1 MKTISSK
8 IFVIGALFLL
18 LGCADKLDVAPQDRV
33 TTDDALNTSADVE
46 ALLVGAY
53 DALGDGDVLGGN
65 MQRDAELLGDDGDV
79 FWDGT
84 FVEPGEIWTKSIL
97 ITNGQAE
104 TTWLDG
110 YRAINIC
117 NTVLANLDLVVEA
130 KKELVEGEAKFV
142 RGLVY
147 FELVRLY
154 AKTWTDGSP
163 ANNPGIPLVL
173 EPTTNENLPGAS
185 SVSRA
190 TVSAI
195 YQQVISDLSDAETL
209 LPEENGFFANTY
221 VASAIL
227 SRVYLM
233 QNNYLE
239 AANAADRVIQSG
251 YFELL
256 GNYEDNF
263 NRTSAGVGSTTSSE
277 DVFSIQVTNQ
287 DGVNNMN
294 TFFADADYSGRG
306 DIYIEPQHF
315 DRYEP
320 GDLRLN
326 LFYYDYRTGKWN
338 NQFGNVNI
346 VRLAEMYLT
355 RAEGNLRTAQTIGD
369 TPENDINLIRDRAG
383 LLPLDVPP
391 TINDIL
397 NERFL
402 ELAFEGHRIH
412 DIKRTQGAVGALAF
426 NADELVF
433 PIPQRERII
442 NANLTQNPGYG
453 N

>member
-1 MKTISSK
+1 MKTISNK
-8 IFVIGALFLL
+8 IFVVSALILL

-33 TTDDALNTSADVE
+33 TTEDALNTSADVE

-84 FVEPGEIWTKSIL
+84 FVDPGEIWTKSML
-97 ITNGQAE
+97 ITNNQAE

-130 KKELVEGEAKFV
+130 KKEQVEGEAKFV

-147 FELVRLY
+147 FELVRLFG
-154 AKTWTDGSP
+154 KTWTDGTP

-173 EPTTNENLPGAS
+173 EPTTSDNLSELA

-195 YQQVISDLSDAETL
+195 YQQVISDLTDAENL

-233 QNNYLE
+233 QNDYSA

-256 GNYEDNF
+256 ANYEGNF
-263 NRTSAGVGSTTSSE
+263 NKTSAGVGSTTSAE

-326 LFYYDYRTGKWN
+326 LFYYDERTGKWN

-355 RAEGNLRTAQTIGD
+355 RAEGNFRNSQAIGD
-369 TPENDINLIRDRAG
+369 TPLNDINLIRDRAG
-383 LLPLDVPP
+383 LPPLVAL
-391 TINDIL
+391 TIDNIL
-397 NERFL
+397 KERLL
-402 ELAFEGHRIH
+402 ELAFEGHLIH
-412 DIKRTQGAVGALAF
+412 DIKRTQRSVGALPYD
-426 NADELVF
+426 ADELVF

-442 NANLTQNPGYG
+442 NPNLTQNPGYG